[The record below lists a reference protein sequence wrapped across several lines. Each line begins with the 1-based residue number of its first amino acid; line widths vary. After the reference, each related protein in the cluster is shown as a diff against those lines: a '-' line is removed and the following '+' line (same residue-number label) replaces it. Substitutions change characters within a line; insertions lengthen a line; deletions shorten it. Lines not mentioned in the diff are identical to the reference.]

1 MADPAVRNSS
11 RSARRRKVLV
21 FLVVG
26 SLVTATPTMVVG
38 FGDIIFDPANFAK
51 NVQQVVALLRQIE
64 QASEQIRQHRLM
76 LAHLRASVAEAL
88 TLAGQTFHDHL
99 SEGAGGSIE
108 PRYPIGFPTTTPAWL
123 DVKRPEW
130 NALQRQQLLHERDVV
145 QHVHDQMQP
154 TQNRVAVIV
163 EASNGIGAPSGKPP
177 GQVAVAQA
185 HEELLALYSGEVDK
199 LLAIRSL
206 RAMRHADRL
215 AQRQSEAAYQQARRR
230 DLMIDW
236 IADSAEQPKPVRS
249 PF

>member
-1 MADPAVRNSS
+1 MSKPTVRNSS
-11 RSARRRKVLV
+11 RLLRRRKVLV

-26 SLVTATPTMVVG
+26 LLVTTTPTMVAG

-64 QASEQIRQHRLM
+64 RAGEQIRQHRLM

-88 TLAGQTFHDHL
+88 AYAGQSLHVRL
-99 SEGAGGSIE
+99 SEDPVGSIE
-108 PRYPIGFPTTTPAWL
+108 PQYPISFPTTTPAWL
-123 DVKRPEW
+123 DVKRPQW
-130 NALQRQQLLHERDVV
+130 NALQRQQMLHEREVV
-145 QHVHDQMQP
+145 QHVHDEMLP
-154 TQNRVAVIV
+154 TQNRVAVLI
-163 EASNGIGAPSGKPP
+163 EASNGVNAAHGKSP

-199 LLAIRSL
+199 LLAIRAL
-206 RAMRHADRL
+206 RAKRHADRH
-215 AQRQSEAAYQQARRR
+215 AERQSEAAYQQARRR

-236 IADSAEQPKPVRS
+236 IADSTEQPTPARN

>member
-1 MADPAVRNSS
+1 MTKPTVRNSS
-11 RSARRRKVLV
+11 RSPRRRNVLV

-26 SLVTATPTMVVG
+26 LLVTATPTMVAG

-64 QASEQIRQHRLM
+64 QAGEQIRQHRLM
-76 LAHLRASVAEAL
+76 LAHLRASVAQAL
-88 TLAGQTFHDHL
+88 AQSGESFHISLA
-99 SEGAGGSIE
+99 EGAGGSIE
-108 PRYPIGFPTTTPAWL
+108 PQYPIDFPTTTPAWL
-123 DVKRPEW
+123 DVKRSEW
-130 NALQRQQLLHERDVV
+130 NTLQRQQLLHERDVLL
-145 QHVHDQMQP
+145 HVHDQMQP
-154 TQNRVAVIV
+154 TQNRVAWVI
-163 EASNGIGAPSGKPP
+163 EASNGIGAPHGKPP

-199 LLAIRSL
+199 LLAIRAL
-206 RAMRHADRL
+206 RARRHADRL

-236 IADSAEQPKPVRS
+236 IPDSAEQPKPVRN